1 MSDYNV
7 LQTNDFFLSGQKSS
21 SESPMVLDTCNLY
34 EIERLMIIKVLKQS
48 QGNITQAANELG
60 ITRTSLYRRM
70 EKYDL

>member
-21 SESPMVLDTCNLY
+21 SESPMVLDTCNLD

-48 QGNITQAANELG
+48 QGNITQTANELG
-60 ITRTSLYRRM
+60 ITRTSLYLRM
-70 EKYDL
+70 GKYDL